1 MSELNPK
8 QIRTGLRISIWEGSF
23 ATVHLTLT
31 SNAILIGYALL
42 LGVNDFQL
50 GLLAALP
57 FLAQMIQPLG
67 ALLVQ
72 GLKRRKTFTLGGAL
86 FFRGIWIFLVFVP
99 FLPLSRGHK
108 IFLFLFIVALSAVVN
123 NLTTVSWLSW
133 MADLVPQKIR
143 GRYFGIRNNILHI
156 VTMGVY
162 FGGAK
167 FLDWCK
173 NLKPDEINLKI
184 FDFSG
189 FSDLSVL
196 GFTAAFAVG
205 VIGALIAAFLLFIQ
219 PEPTF
224 HRYESKRGF
233 LEDMLTPFKHKDYQR
248 LILFFAVWS
257 FSIGI
262 ASPFWVP
269 HMLKNLHLDYYL
281 ISLFSVVSGIV
292 SLISQPLWGKLID
305 RYGCKP
311 VLRFNIAFIMF
322 IPYLWFFVKPQNY
335 FLLWVDALMGGIFWV
350 GFNLAIFTIVLQI
363 SPQKGRPYFLASTS
377 FVNGLFFFLASITA
391 GIIASQLSGFRWEL
405 FGLNLVNFHILF
417 LLSALGRIGGLF
429 LMGKIVEPKAK
440 PVTEMVTQLGYYFGK
455 KILGG
460 EKFGKKY

>member
-1 MSELNPK
+1 M
-8 QIRTGLRISIWEGSF
+8 
-23 ATVHLTLT
+23 HLTLT
-31 SNAILIGYALL
+31 SGVFLIGYALL

-57 FLAQMIQPLG
+57 FLAQMLQPLG

-72 GLKRRKTFTLGGAL
+72 GLKRRKTFTLSGAV
-86 FFRGIWIFLVFVP
+86 FFRGIWIFLVFIP
-99 FLPLSRGHK
+99 FLHVSKSHK
-108 IFLFLFIVALSAVVN
+108 ILLFLCIVALSAVVN

-143 GRYFGIRNNILHI
+143 GRYFGVRNNILQI
-156 VTMGVY
+156 VTMCVY

-167 FLDWCK
+167 LLDWFK

-184 FDFSG
+184 FDIPG
-189 FSDLSVL
+189 FSNLSVL
-196 GFTAAFAVG
+196 GFISVFTMG
-205 VIGALIAAFLLFIQ
+205 VIAALCAAFLLSFQ

-224 HRYESKRGF
+224 HRYASKRGF
-233 LEDMLTPFKHKDYQR
+233 LEDMLTPFRHKEYQR
-248 LILFFAVWS
+248 LILFFVVWS

-262 ASPFWVP
+262 ATPFWMP
-269 HMLKNLHLDYYL
+269 HMLKNLHLDYYV
-281 ISLFSVVSGIV
+281 ISLFSILAGII

-311 VLRFNIAFIMF
+311 VLRFNLAFIMF
-322 IPYLWFFVKPQNY
+322 TPYLWFFVTPRNY
-335 FLLWVDALMGGIFWV
+335 SLLWLDAIMGGIFWV

-363 SPQKGRPYFLASTS
+363 SPEEGRPYFLASTS
-377 FVNGLFFFLASITA
+377 FVNGLFAFLASIIG

-405 FGLNLVNFHILF
+405 FGQILVNFHILF

-429 LMGKIVEPKAK
+429 LIRRIVEPKAR
-440 PVTEMVTQLGYYFGK
+440 PVTEMVSQLGYYFGK
-455 KILGG
+455 KVLGG